1 MRSEHH
7 VRYAL
12 MIQDPKT
19 IEALKST
26 DAEELTDLKLV
37 GHRVALSIDD
47 RVAVTQERHQ
57 EDCAVSAPVPSGLC
71 RFMSSVG
78 GEVAKS

>member
-1 MRSEHH
+1 
-7 VRYAL
+7 
-12 MIQDPKT
+12 
-19 IEALKST
+19 
-26 DAEELTDLKLV
+26 
-37 GHRVALSIDD
+37 VALSIDD

-57 EDCAVSAPVPSGLC
+57 EDCAVSAPVPSDLC